1 VLDSLRLATYRFT
14 LAAQERLELPPY
26 KGNVLRSG
34 FGMAFKRL
42 VCLQKDKQQPA
53 PIHSQI
59 GKVSGPCPTCLVKNN
74 CPYAY
79 IFETPRPQDAA
90 VLRSYS
96 EVPHPFVLE
105 PPLDTRTVYQAG
117 ETMDFGLVLV
127 GRAINYLPYFIVVF
141 SELGKLG
148 LGRSRGR
155 FALTAVHAVQPF
167 SGQKALVY
175 GQDGTIRDVDLSVGW
190 QESVN
195 QGIRESVGAT
205 QSAIGNQPSAITL
218 RFLTPTRLV
227 SGGHLVDRPT
237 FQELLRGLLRRLSA
251 LCYFH
256 CGERLDVDF
265 RGLIAAAGQVRT
277 VAMNLQWLDWERYS
291 ARQETR
297 MKLGGFVGQVRYEG
311 EVEPFL
317 PFLRLGEIVH
327 VGKAC
332 TFGNGRLAIA
342 KGTRINADG
351 RR

>member
-1 VLDSLRLATYRFT
+1 MPDNCRLASYRFT
-14 LAAQERLELPPY
+14 LTALDSLELPPY

-42 VCLQKDKQQPA
+42 VCLQKDRQQ
-53 PIHSQI
+53 
-59 GKVSGPCPTCLVKNN
+59 PCPTCLVKNN

-79 IFETPRPQDAA
+79 IFETPLPQDAG

-105 PPLDTRTVYQAG
+105 PPLDTRSVYQAG

-155 FALTAVHAVQPF
+155 FALAAVHAVQPF
-167 SGQKALVY
+167 SGQEALVY
-175 GQDGTIRDVDLSVGW
+175 GQEGTIRDVDLRVGW
-190 QESVN
+190 QESIN
-195 QGIRESVGAT
+195 QGISGGAT
-205 QSAIGNQPSAITL
+205 PSAIENRPSAITL

-256 CGERLDVDF
+256 CGERLEVDF
-265 RGLIAAAGQVRT
+265 PGLIAAAGQVRT
-277 VAMNLQWLDWERYS
+277 AAMSLQW
-291 ARQETR
+291 
-297 MKLGGFVGQVRYEG
+297 M
-311 EVEPFL
+311 
-317 PFLRLGEIVH
+317 
-327 VGKAC
+327 
-332 TFGNGRLAIA
+332 
-342 KGTRINADG
+342 
-351 RR
+351 

>member
-1 VLDSLRLATYRFT
+1 MTAPMPDNCRLASYRFT
-14 LAAQERLELPPY
+14 LTALDSLELPPY

-42 VCLQKDKQQPA
+42 VCLQKDRQQ
-53 PIHSQI
+53 
-59 GKVSGPCPTCLVKNN
+59 PCPTCLVKNN

-79 IFETPRPQDAA
+79 IFETPLPQDAG

-105 PPLDTRTVYQAG
+105 PPLDTRSVYQAG

-155 FALTAVHAVQPF
+155 FALAAVHAVQPF
-167 SGQKALVY
+167 SGQEALVY
-175 GQDGTIRDVDLSVGW
+175 GQEGTIRDVDLRVGW
-190 QESVN
+190 QESIN
-195 QGIRESVGAT
+195 QGISGGAT
-205 QSAIGNQPSAITL
+205 PSAIENRPSAITL

-256 CGERLDVDF
+256 CGERLEVDF
-265 RGLIAAAGQVRT
+265 PGLIAAAGQVRT
-277 VAMNLQWLDWERYS
+277 AAMSLQWMDWERYS
-291 ARQETR
+291 ARQEAR
-297 MKLGGFVGQVRYEG
+297 MKLGGFVGQVSYAG
-311 EVEPFL
+311 EMEPFL
-317 PFLRLGEIVH
+317 PFLRLGELVH
-327 VGKAC
+327 LGKAC
-332 TFGNGRLAIA
+332 TFGNGKFAIA
-342 KGTRINADG
+342 KGTPINADG

>member
-1 VLDSLRLATYRFT
+1 MLDNLRFSTYRFT
-14 LAAQERLELPPY
+14 LTALDSLELPPY

-42 VCLQKDKQQPA
+42 VCLQKDRQQPA
-53 PIHSQI
+53 PIPSQI

-105 PPLDTRTVYQAG
+105 PPLDTRSVYQAG

-155 FALTAVHAVQPF
+155 FALAAVHAVQPF
-167 SGQKALVY
+167 STQAALVY
-175 GQDGTIRDVDLSVGW
+175 NGASGTVRDHDLSVGIADCGFRNSNF
-190 QESVN
+190 E
-195 QGIRESVGAT
+195 IRNS
-205 QSAIGNQPSAITL
+205 QSEITL
-218 RFLTPTRLV
+218 RFLTPARLV
-227 SGGHLVDRPT
+227 SGGHLVDQPT
-237 FQELLRGLLRRLSA
+237 FQQLVRGLLRRLSA

-256 CGERLDVDF
+256 CGERLEVDF
-265 RGLIAAAGQVRT
+265 PGLIAAAGQVRT
-277 VAMNLQWLDWERYS
+277 VAMSLQWVDWERYS

-297 MKLGGFVGQVRYEG
+297 MKLGGFVGRVQYAG

-317 PFLRLGEIVH
+317 PFLRLGEVVH
-327 VGKAC
+327 LGKAC
-332 TFGNGRLAIA
+332 TFGNG
-342 KGTRINADG
+342 KFTVEG
-351 RR
+351 RRA

>member
-1 VLDSLRLATYRFT
+1 MLNNLRLATYRFT
-14 LAAQERLELPPY
+14 LAAQDSLELPPY

-42 VCLQKDKQQPA
+42 VCLQKDRQQPC
-53 PIHSQI
+53 S
-59 GKVSGPCPTCLVKNN
+59 TCLVKNN

-79 IFETPRPQDAA
+79 IFETPRPQDAE
-90 VLRSYS
+90 VLRTYS

-117 ETMDFGLVLV
+117 ETLDFGLVLV

-155 FALTAVHAVQPF
+155 FALAAVHAVQPF
-167 SGQKALVY
+167 SKQEALVY
-175 GQDGTIRDVDLSVGW
+175 DGASGTVRDQDLSVGIADFGLRN
-190 QESVN
+190 SDFA
-195 QGIRESVGAT
+195 IRNS
-205 QSAIGNQPSAITL
+205 QSEITV

-256 CGERLDVDF
+256 CGERLEVDF
-265 RGLIAAAGQVRT
+265 PGLIAAAGQVRT
-277 VAMNLQWLDWERYS
+277 VAMNLQWVDWERYS

-297 MKLGGFVGQVRYEG
+297 MKLGGFVGQVVYAG

-317 PFLRLGEIVH
+317 PFLRLGEVVH
-327 VGKAC
+327 LGKAC
-332 TFGNGRLAIA
+332 TFGNGKYRLA
-342 KGTRINADG
+342 
-351 RR
+351 